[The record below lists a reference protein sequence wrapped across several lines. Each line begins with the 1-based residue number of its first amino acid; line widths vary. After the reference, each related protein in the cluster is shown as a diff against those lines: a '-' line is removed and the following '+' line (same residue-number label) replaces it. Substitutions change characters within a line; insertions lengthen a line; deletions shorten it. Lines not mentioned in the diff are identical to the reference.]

1 MIVSASPDR
10 YNPDPDQDLGNKLQS
25 LPPQFQKLLLSA
37 AISSLPL
44 LSGCA
49 LLPEDNST
57 AASAEIIA
65 VETETVISEA
75 VIPSE
80 ASLELASEAA
90 ISKESIIEEI
100 TEESAEVIVEEVA
113 EPVEIDLWQRIRDG
127 YKLTPETLPETV
139 IKQRNWYLRNPSYLK
154 TVFNRARPYIYYVTD
169 QLDKAGLPLEL
180 ALLPIVESTY
190 DPLAY
195 SHSHA
200 VGLWQF
206 IPSTGKA
213 LGLRRDRWYDGRRDV
228 IYSTQAAI
236 TYLEQLNRRFDN
248 DWLLALAAYNSGQG
262 SVSKSIRRNRKL
274 GKGTDFWSISLPR
287 ETRNYVPQ
295 LLALATLVR
304 DPQQFD
310 LELPAMPNQPFFE
323 VVEIESQID
332 LNQVVKV
339 TGVEVDDF
347 TRLNPAYRRAIT
359 PPQGKHNL
367 LLPVGTA
374 EPLREM
380 LANTDPKTWVPHT
393 EYQVVNGD
401 TLSHIAV
408 RFDIP
413 TSWLRSRNNLSSDRL
428 QIGQILLIP
437 HSRENIDYLATS
449 RNSTRQPVYHSVRQG
464 DSLWTIARKYNTS
477 IKRLREV
484 NKLSSN
490 TLRIGD
496 RLVVGSQLEKAA
508 AKNLRKLSYRVRR
521 GDSLSL
527 IASRFDVAIRDITRW
542 NKINRNDLLQPG
554 QRLTL
559 FIDGL
564 KI

>member
-1 MIVSASPDR
+1 
-10 YNPDPDQDLGNKLQS
+10 LQPAPS
-25 LPPQFQKLLLSA
+25 HLQVLLLST
-37 AISSLPL
+37 AICTVPL

-49 LLPEDNST
+49 LLPENSVRATIEETSVEHIPENT
-57 AASAEIIA
+57 AINA
-65 VETETVISEA
+65 TETLIAEVYSEQSVIVSDQIKPAEKP
-75 VIPSE
+75 IP
-80 ASLELASEAA
+80 LV
-90 ISKESIIEEI
+90 IEEI
-100 TEESAEVIVEEVA
+100 A
-113 EPVEIDLWQRIRDG
+113 EPEPMDLWQRIREG
-127 YKLTPETLPETV
+127 YNLTPESMPASVT
-139 IKQRNWYLRNPSYLK
+139 KQRDWYLRNPSYLK
-154 TVFNRARPYIYYVTD
+154 TVFSRAQPYIYYVTD
-169 QLDKAGLPLEL
+169 ELDKAGLPLEL

-206 IPSTGKA
+206 IPSTGKS

-236 TYLEQLNRRFDN
+236 TYLKKLNKRFDN

-262 SVSKSIRRNRKL
+262 FVSKSIRRNRKL

-295 LLALATLVR
+295 LLALATLIR
-304 DPQQFD
+304 DPEKYD
-310 LELPAMPNQPFFE
+310 LRLPAMPNEPFFE

-332 LNQVVKV
+332 LNNVVKV
-339 TGVEVDDF
+339 TGIEVGTF

-367 LLPVGTA
+367 LLPVGSA
-374 EPLREM
+374 QPLRDM
-380 LANTDPKTWVPHT
+380 LATTDPKTWVPHT
-393 EYQVVNGD
+393 EYAVANGD
-401 TLSHIAV
+401 TLSHIAA

-413 TSWLRSRNNLSSDRL
+413 TSWLRSRNNLRNDRL
-428 QIGQILLIP
+428 QIGQVLLIP
-437 HSRENIDYLATS
+437 HSRDNIDYLS
-449 RNSTRQPVYHSVRQG
+449 NSLNSSKQPVYHSVRQG
-464 DSLWTIARKYNTS
+464 DSLWTIAKKYDTS
-477 IKRLREV
+477 ISRLRKI

-496 RLVVGSQLEKAA
+496 RLIVGSRMEKSAT
-508 AKNLRKLSYRVRR
+508 KNLRKLSYRVRR

-527 IASRFDVAIRDITRW
+527 IASKFDIAIRDITRW
-542 NKINRNDLLQPG
+542 NKISRNDLLQPG

-564 KI
+564 RN

>member
-1 MIVSASPDR
+1 MI
-10 YNPDPDQDLGNKLQS
+10 
-25 LPPQFQKLLLSA
+25 LLSTA
-37 AISSLPL
+37 FSTVL

-49 LLPEDNST
+49 LLSENT
-57 AASAEIIA
+57 ATAIPISAEKA
-65 VETETVISEA
+65 SESAFKTDSVGSATETELV
-75 VIPSE
+75 
-80 ASLELASEAA
+80 ASE
-90 ISKESIIEEI
+90 EIEATKTVLEPI
-100 TEESAEVIVEEVA
+100 YVVVEETP
-113 EPVEIDLWQRIRDG
+113 EPLEIDLWQRIRDG
-127 YKLTPETLPETV
+127 YNLTPESMPASV
-139 IKQRNWYLRNPSYLK
+139 SKQRDWYLRNPSYLK
-154 TVFNRARPYIYYVTD
+154 TVFSRARPYIYYVTD
-169 QLDKAGLPLEL
+169 ELDKAGLPLEL

-206 IPSTGKA
+206 IPSTGES

-236 TYLEQLNRRFDN
+236 TYLKKLNKRFDN

-295 LLALATLVR
+295 LLALATLIR
-304 DPQQFD
+304 DP
-310 LELPAMPNQPFFE
+310 EKYGISLPDMPNEPFFE

-332 LNQVVKV
+332 LNNVVKV
-339 TGVEVDDF
+339 TGIEVEDF

-374 EPLREM
+374 EPLRHM
-380 LANTDPKTWVPHT
+380 LATTDPKTWVPHT
-393 EYQVVNGD
+393 EYAVTNGD
-401 TLSHIAV
+401 TLSHIAA

-413 TSWLRSRNNLSSDRL
+413 TSWLKSRNNLRTDRL

-437 HSRENIDYLATS
+437 HSRDNIDYLS
-449 RNSTRQPVYHSVRQG
+449 NSLSSSKQPVYHSVRRG
-464 DSLWTIARKYNTS
+464 DSLWTIARKYDTS
-477 IKRLREV
+477 ISRLRKI

-490 TLRIGD
+490 TLRVGD
-496 RLVVGSQLEKAA
+496 RLVVDSRLEGTS
-508 AKNLRKLSYRVRR
+508 AKNLRRLSYRVRR

-527 IASRFDVAIRDITRW
+527 IASKFDIAIRDITRW
-542 NKINRNDLLQPG
+542 NKISRNDLLQPG

-564 KI
+564 RI

>member
-1 MIVSASPDR
+1 
-10 YNPDPDQDLGNKLQS
+10 LQPAPS
-25 LPPQFQKLLLSA
+25 HLQVLLLST
-37 AISSLPL
+37 AICTVPL

-49 LLPEDNST
+49 LLPENSVRATIEETSVEHIPENT
-57 AASAEIIA
+57 AINA
-65 VETETVISEA
+65 TETLIAEVYSEQSVIVSDQIKPAEKP
-75 VIPSE
+75 IP
-80 ASLELASEAA
+80 LV
-90 ISKESIIEEI
+90 IEEI
-100 TEESAEVIVEEVA
+100 A
-113 EPVEIDLWQRIRDG
+113 EPEPMDLWQRIREG
-127 YKLTPETLPETV
+127 YNLTPESMPASVT
-139 IKQRNWYLRNPSYLK
+139 KQRDWYLRNPSYLK
-154 TVFNRARPYIYYVTD
+154 TVFSRAQPYIYYVTD
-169 QLDKAGLPLEL
+169 ELDKAGLPLEL

-206 IPSTGKA
+206 IPSTGKS

-236 TYLEQLNRRFDN
+236 TYLKKLNKRFDN

-262 SVSKSIRRNRKL
+262 FVSKSIRRNRKL

-295 LLALATLVR
+295 LLALATLIR
-304 DPQQFD
+304 DPEKYD
-310 LELPAMPNQPFFE
+310 LRLPAMPNEPFFE

-332 LNQVVKV
+332 LNNVVKV
-339 TGVEVDDF
+339 TGIEVGTF

-367 LLPVGTA
+367 LLPVGSA
-374 EPLREM
+374 QPLRDM
-380 LANTDPKTWVPHT
+380 LATTDPKTWVPHT
-393 EYQVVNGD
+393 EYAVANGD
-401 TLSHIAV
+401 TLSHIAA

-413 TSWLRSRNNLSSDRL
+413 TSWLRSRNNLRNDRL
-428 QIGQILLIP
+428 QIGQVLLIP
-437 HSRENIDYLATS
+437 HSRDNIDYLS
-449 RNSTRQPVYHSVRQG
+449 NSLNSSKQPVYHSVRQG
-464 DSLWTIARKYNTS
+464 DSLWTIAKKYDTS
-477 IKRLREV
+477 ISRLRKI

-496 RLVVGSQLEKAA
+496 RLIVGSRMEESAT
-508 AKNLRKLSYRVRR
+508 KNLRKLSYRVRR

-527 IASRFDVAIRDITRW
+527 IASKFDIAIRDITRW
-542 NKINRNDLLQPG
+542 NKISRNDLLQPG

-564 KI
+564 RN

>member
-1 MIVSASPDR
+1 
-10 YNPDPDQDLGNKLQS
+10 LQPAPS
-25 LPPQFQKLLLSA
+25 HLQVLLLST
-37 AISSLPL
+37 AICTVPL

-49 LLPEDNST
+49 LLPENSVRATIEETSVEHIPENT
-57 AASAEIIA
+57 AIKA
-65 VETETVISEA
+65 TETLIAEVYSEQSVIVSDQIKPAEKP
-75 VIPSE
+75 IP
-80 ASLELASEAA
+80 LV
-90 ISKESIIEEI
+90 IEEI
-100 TEESAEVIVEEVA
+100 A
-113 EPVEIDLWQRIRDG
+113 EPEPMDLWQRIREG
-127 YKLTPETLPETV
+127 YNLTPESMPASVT
-139 IKQRNWYLRNPSYLK
+139 KQRDWYLRNPSYLK
-154 TVFNRARPYIYYVTD
+154 TVFSRAQPYIYYVTD
-169 QLDKAGLPLEL
+169 ELDKAGLPLEL

-206 IPSTGKA
+206 IPSTGKS

-236 TYLEQLNRRFDN
+236 TYLKKLNKRFDN

-262 SVSKSIRRNRKL
+262 FVSKSIRRNRKL

-295 LLALATLVR
+295 LLALATLIR
-304 DPQQFD
+304 DPEKYD
-310 LELPAMPNQPFFE
+310 LRLPAMPNEPFFE

-332 LNQVVKV
+332 LNNVVKV
-339 TGVEVDDF
+339 TGIEVGTF

-367 LLPVGTA
+367 LLPVGSA
-374 EPLREM
+374 QPLRDM
-380 LANTDPKTWVPHT
+380 LATTDPKTWVPHT
-393 EYQVVNGD
+393 EYAVANGD
-401 TLSHIAV
+401 TLSHIAA

-413 TSWLRSRNNLSSDRL
+413 TSWLRSRNNLRNDRL
-428 QIGQILLIP
+428 QIGQVLLIP
-437 HSRENIDYLATS
+437 HSRDNIDYLS
-449 RNSTRQPVYHSVRQG
+449 NSLNSSKQPVYHSVREG
-464 DSLWTIARKYNTS
+464 DSLWTIAKKYDTS
-477 IKRLREV
+477 ISRLRKI

-496 RLVVGSQLEKAA
+496 RLIVGSRMEKSAT
-508 AKNLRKLSYRVRR
+508 KNLRKLSYRVRR

-527 IASRFDVAIRDITRW
+527 IASKFDIAIRDITRW
-542 NKINRNDLLQPG
+542 NKISRNDLLQPG

-564 KI
+564 RN

>member
-1 MIVSASPDR
+1 LQPVS
-10 YNPDPDQDLGNKLQS
+10 
-25 LPPQFQKLLLSA
+25 PPFRALFLSTA
-37 AISSLPL
+37 LCILPL
-44 LSGCA
+44 WSGCA
-49 LLPEDNST
+49 LLTGNSAESASADQPPPT
-57 AASAEIIA
+57 AAGAAENRSINA
-65 VETETVISEA
+65 PESLTTNTEGLFS
-75 VIPSE
+75 
-80 ASLELASEAA
+80 
-90 ISKESIIEEI
+90 EEI
-100 TEESAEVIVEEVA
+100 QAGVSPLLLSIQEIP
-113 EPVEIDLWQRIRDG
+113 EPEAIDLWQRIRDG
-127 YKLTPETLPETV
+127 FNMTPESMPPSV
-139 IKQRNWYLRNPSYLK
+139 AKQRDWYLRNPSYLK
-154 TVFNRARPYIYYVTD
+154 TVFTRAKPYIYYVTD
-169 QLDKAGLPLEL
+169 QLDKSGLPLEL

-206 IPSTGKA
+206 IPSTAKS

-236 TYLEQLNRRFDN
+236 TYLKKLNKRFDN

-262 SVSKSIRRNRKL
+262 NVSKSIRRNRKA

-295 LLALATLVR
+295 LLALATLIR
-304 DPQQFD
+304 NPEQYD
-310 LELPAMPNQPFFE
+310 LQLPAMPNEPFFE

-332 LNQVVKV
+332 LNHVIKV
-339 TGVEVDDF
+339 TGIEVNNF
-347 TRLNPAYRRAIT
+347 TRLNPAYRRSIT

-374 EPLREM
+374 QPLRNL
-380 LANTDPKTWVPHT
+380 LATTDPKNWVPHT
-393 EYQVVNGD
+393 EYAVTNGD
-401 TLSHIAV
+401 TLSQIAA

-413 TSWLRSRNNLSSDRL
+413 TSWLRSRNNLRNDHL
-428 QIGQILLIP
+428 KIGQVLLIP
-437 HSRENIDYLATS
+437 HSRDNIDYLSNTL
-449 RNSTRQPVYHSVRQG
+449 NSAEQPNYHSVRQG
-464 DSLWTIARKYNTS
+464 DSLWTIARKYDTS
-477 IKRLREV
+477 IKRLRET

-490 TLRIGD
+490 TLRVGD
-496 RLVVGSQLEKAA
+496 RLIVGSKVAEIDQ
-508 AKNLRKLSYRVRR
+508 KNVRKLSYRIRR

-527 IASRFDVAIRDITRW
+527 IASRFDIAIRDITRW
-542 NKINRNDLLQPG
+542 NKISRNELLQPG

>member
-1 MIVSASPDR
+1 MQPVRP
-10 YNPDPDQDLGNKLQS
+10 QLQVII
-25 LPPQFQKLLLSA
+25 LSTA
-37 AISSLPL
+37 LFTVPL

-49 LLPEDNST
+49 LL
-57 AASAEIIA
+57 
-65 VETETVISEA
+65 SEKGDS
-75 VIPSE
+75 PSV
-80 ASLELASEAA
+80 
-90 ISKESIIEEI
+90 
-100 TEESAEVIVEEVA
+100 TGESAERRIERRIESTIDSTATQVVSQEIETSAAIVDALSSEPLSIEPSSLDAMTIVAEEVP
-113 EPVEIDLWQRIRDG
+113 EPEVIDLWQRIRQG
-127 YKLTPETLPETV
+127 YNLTPESMPDSVT
-139 IKQRNWYLRNPSYLK
+139 KQRDWYLRNPSYLK
-154 TVFNRARPYIYYVTD
+154 TVFSRARPYIYYVTD
-169 QLDKAGLPLEL
+169 ELDKAGLPLEL

-206 IPSTGKA
+206 IPSTGES

-236 TYLEQLNRRFDN
+236 TYLKQLNKRFDN

-262 SVSKSIRRNRKL
+262 FVSKSIRRNRKL

-295 LLALATLVR
+295 LLALATLIR
-304 DPQQFD
+304 DP
-310 LELPAMPNQPFFE
+310 EKYAVKLPAMPNEPFFE

-332 LNQVVKV
+332 LNNVVKV
-339 TGVEVDDF
+339 TGIEVSDF

-374 EPLREM
+374 EPLKHM
-380 LANTDPKTWVPHT
+380 LATTDPKTWVPHT
-393 EYQVVNGD
+393 EYAVANGD
-401 TLSHIAV
+401 TLSHIAA

-413 TSWLRSRNNLSSDRL
+413 TSWLRSRNNLRDDHL
-428 QIGQILLIP
+428 KIGQVLLIP
-437 HSRENIDYLATS
+437 HSRDNIDYLSNTLS
-449 RNSTRQPVYHSVRQG
+449 QSSTKQPIYHSIRQG
-464 DSLWTIARKYNTS
+464 DSLWTIAKQYDTS
-477 IKRLREV
+477 INRLRKI

-490 TLRIGD
+490 TLRLGE
-496 RLVVGSQLEKAA
+496 RLVVGSHLEEVA
-508 AKNLRKLSYRVRR
+508 AKNRRKLSYRVRR

-527 IASRFDVAIRDITRW
+527 IASKFDLAIRDITRW
-542 NKINRNDLLQPG
+542 NKIGRNDLLQPG

>member
-1 MIVSASPDR
+1 M
-10 YNPDPDQDLGNKLQS
+10 QS
-25 LPPQFQKLLLSA
+25 VPQHFQALLLSTA
-37 AISSLPL
+37 LCTVPL

-49 LLPEDNST
+49 LLPEIKNT
-57 AASAEIIA
+57 AAKSNPETAEKL
-65 VETETVISEA
+65 TES
-75 VIPSE
+75 PSE
-80 ASLELASEAA
+80 NTSKSPETTQGGFTSVQIEPSENP
-90 ISKESIIEEI
+90 IPIVFEEI
-100 TEESAEVIVEEVA
+100 P
-113 EPVEIDLWQRIRDG
+113 EPKAIDLWQRIREG
-127 YKLTPETLPETV
+127 FKLTPESMPASVT
-139 IKQRNWYLRNPSYLK
+139 KQRDWYLRNPSYLK
-154 TVFNRARPYIYYVTD
+154 TVFNRAQPYIYYVTD
-169 QLDKAGLPLEL
+169 ELDKAGLPLEL

-206 IPSTGKA
+206 IPSTAKS
-213 LGLRRDRWYDGRRDV
+213 LGLRRDRWFDGRRDV

-236 TYLEQLNRRFDN
+236 TYLEKLNKRFDN

-262 SVSKSIRRNRKL
+262 NVGKSIRRNRKL

-295 LLALATLVR
+295 LLALATLIR
-304 DPQQFD
+304 DPEQYD
-310 LELPAMPNQPFFE
+310 LKLPAMPNQPFFE

-332 LNQVVKV
+332 LNHVVKV
-339 TGVEVDDF
+339 TGVDVADF

-359 PPQGKHNL
+359 PPEGKHNL
-367 LLPVGTA
+367 LLPLGTA
-374 EPLREM
+374 QPLREM
-380 LANTDPKTWVPHT
+380 LATTDPKTWVPHT
-393 EYQVVNGD
+393 EYAVTNGD
-401 TLSHIAV
+401 TLSQIAA

-413 TSWLRSRNNLSSDRL
+413 TSWLRSRNNLRDDRL
-428 QIGQILLIP
+428 QIGQVLLIP
-437 HSRENIDYLATS
+437 HSRDNIDYLSNTL
-449 RNSTRQPVYHSVRQG
+449 NTEVQPDYHLVRQG
-464 DSLWTIARKYNTS
+464 DSLWTIARKYDTS
-477 IKRLREV
+477 IKRLRER

-496 RLVVGSQLEKAA
+496 RLVVGSRAKEVT

-527 IASRFDVAIRDITRW
+527 IASKFDIAIRDITRW
-542 NKINRNDLLQPG
+542 NKIRRSDLLQPG

>member
-1 MIVSASPDR
+1 
-10 YNPDPDQDLGNKLQS
+10 LQ
-25 LPPQFQKLLLSA
+25 PVRPQLQVIILSTA
-37 AISSLPL
+37 LFTVPL

-49 LLPEDNST
+49 LL
-57 AASAEIIA
+57 
-65 VETETVISEA
+65 SEKGDS
-75 VIPSE
+75 PSV
-80 ASLELASEAA
+80 
-90 ISKESIIEEI
+90 
-100 TEESAEVIVEEVA
+100 TGESAERRIERRIESTIDSTATQVVSQEIETSAAIVDALSSEPLSIEPSSLDAMTIVA
-113 EPVEIDLWQRIRDG
+113 EETPEPEVIDLWQRIRQG
-127 YKLTPETLPETV
+127 YNLTPESMPDSVT
-139 IKQRNWYLRNPSYLK
+139 KQRDWYLRNPSYLK
-154 TVFNRARPYIYYVTD
+154 TVFSRARPYIYYVTD
-169 QLDKAGLPLEL
+169 ELDKAGLPLEL

-206 IPSTGKA
+206 IPSTGES

-236 TYLEQLNRRFDN
+236 TYLKQLNKRFDN

-262 SVSKSIRRNRKL
+262 FVSKSIRRNRKL

-295 LLALATLVR
+295 LLALATLIR
-304 DPQQFD
+304 DP
-310 LELPAMPNQPFFE
+310 EKYAVKLPAMPNEPFFE

-332 LNQVVKV
+332 LNNVVKV
-339 TGVEVDDF
+339 TGIEVSDF

-374 EPLREM
+374 EPLKHM
-380 LANTDPKTWVPHT
+380 LATTDPKTWVPHT
-393 EYQVVNGD
+393 EYAVANGD
-401 TLSHIAV
+401 TLSHIAA

-413 TSWLRSRNNLSSDRL
+413 TSWLRSRNNLRDDHL
-428 QIGQILLIP
+428 KIGQVLLIP
-437 HSRENIDYLATS
+437 HSRDNIDYLSNTLS
-449 RNSTRQPVYHSVRQG
+449 QSSTKQPIYHSIRQG
-464 DSLWTIARKYNTS
+464 DSLWTIAKQYDTS
-477 IKRLREV
+477 INRLRKI

-490 TLRIGD
+490 TLRLGE
-496 RLVVGSQLEKAA
+496 RLVVGSHLEEVA
-508 AKNLRKLSYRVRR
+508 AKNRRKLSYRVRR

-527 IASRFDVAIRDITRW
+527 IASKFDLAIRDITRW
-542 NKINRNDLLQPG
+542 NKIGRNDLLQPG

>member
-1 MIVSASPDR
+1 MQPAPSH
-10 YNPDPDQDLGNKLQS
+10 LQV
-25 LPPQFQKLLLSA
+25 LLLST
-37 AISSLPL
+37 AICTVPL

-49 LLPEDNST
+49 LLPENSVRATIEETSVEHIPENT
-57 AASAEIIA
+57 AINA
-65 VETETVISEA
+65 TETLIAEVYSEQSVIVSDQIKPAEKP
-75 VIPSE
+75 IP
-80 ASLELASEAA
+80 LV
-90 ISKESIIEEI
+90 IEEI
-100 TEESAEVIVEEVA
+100 A
-113 EPVEIDLWQRIRDG
+113 EPEPMDLWQRIREG
-127 YKLTPETLPETV
+127 YNLTPESMPASVT
-139 IKQRNWYLRNPSYLK
+139 KQRDWYLRNPSYLK
-154 TVFNRARPYIYYVTD
+154 TVFSRAQPYIYYVTD
-169 QLDKAGLPLEL
+169 ELDKAGLPLEL

-206 IPSTGKA
+206 IPSTGKS

-236 TYLEQLNRRFDN
+236 TYLKKLNKRFDN

-262 SVSKSIRRNRKL
+262 FVSKSIRRNRKL

-295 LLALATLVR
+295 LLALATLIR
-304 DPQQFD
+304 DPEKYD
-310 LELPAMPNQPFFE
+310 LRLPAMPNEPFFE

-332 LNQVVKV
+332 LNNVVKV
-339 TGVEVDDF
+339 TGIEVGTF

-367 LLPVGTA
+367 LLPVGSA
-374 EPLREM
+374 QPLRDM
-380 LANTDPKTWVPHT
+380 LATTDPKTWVPHT
-393 EYQVVNGD
+393 EYAVANGD
-401 TLSHIAV
+401 TLSHIAA

-413 TSWLRSRNNLSSDRL
+413 TSWLRSRNNLRNDRL
-428 QIGQILLIP
+428 QIGQVLLIP
-437 HSRENIDYLATS
+437 HSRDNIDYLS
-449 RNSTRQPVYHSVRQG
+449 NSLNSSKQPVYHSVRQG
-464 DSLWTIARKYNTS
+464 DSLWTIAKKYDTS
-477 IKRLREV
+477 ISRLRKI

-496 RLVVGSQLEKAA
+496 RLIVGSRMEKSAT
-508 AKNLRKLSYRVRR
+508 KNLRKLSYRVRR

-527 IASRFDVAIRDITRW
+527 IASKFDIAIRDITRW
-542 NKINRNDLLQPG
+542 NKISRNDLLQPG

-564 KI
+564 RN

>member
-1 MIVSASPDR
+1 MQPVRP
-10 YNPDPDQDLGNKLQS
+10 QLQVII
-25 LPPQFQKLLLSA
+25 LSTA
-37 AISSLPL
+37 LFTVPL

-49 LLPEDNST
+49 LL
-57 AASAEIIA
+57 
-65 VETETVISEA
+65 SEKGDS
-75 VIPSE
+75 PSV
-80 ASLELASEAA
+80 
-90 ISKESIIEEI
+90 
-100 TEESAEVIVEEVA
+100 TGESAERRIERRIESTIDSTATQVVSQEIETSAAIVDALSSEPLSIEPSSLDAMTIVA
-113 EPVEIDLWQRIRDG
+113 EETPEPEVIDLWQRIRQG
-127 YKLTPETLPETV
+127 YNLTPESMPDSVT
-139 IKQRNWYLRNPSYLK
+139 KQRDWYLRNPSYLK
-154 TVFNRARPYIYYVTD
+154 TVFSRARPYIYYVTD
-169 QLDKAGLPLEL
+169 ELDKAGLPLEL

-206 IPSTGKA
+206 IPSTGES

-236 TYLEQLNRRFDN
+236 TYLKQLNKRFDN

-262 SVSKSIRRNRKL
+262 FVSKSIRRNRKL

-295 LLALATLVR
+295 LLALATLIR
-304 DPQQFD
+304 DP
-310 LELPAMPNQPFFE
+310 EKYAVKLPAMPNEPFFE

-332 LNQVVKV
+332 LNNVVKV
-339 TGVEVDDF
+339 TGIEVSDF

-374 EPLREM
+374 EPLKHM
-380 LANTDPKTWVPHT
+380 LATTDPKTWVPHT
-393 EYQVVNGD
+393 EYAVANGD
-401 TLSHIAV
+401 TLSHIAA

-413 TSWLRSRNNLSSDRL
+413 TSWLRSRNNLRDDHL
-428 QIGQILLIP
+428 KIGQVLLIP
-437 HSRENIDYLATS
+437 HSRDNIDYLSNTLS
-449 RNSTRQPVYHSVRQG
+449 QSSTKQPIYHSIRQG
-464 DSLWTIARKYNTS
+464 DSLWTIAKQYDTS
-477 IKRLREV
+477 INRLRKI

-490 TLRIGD
+490 TLRLGE
-496 RLVVGSQLEKAA
+496 RLVVGSHLEEVA
-508 AKNLRKLSYRVRR
+508 AKNRRKLSYRVRR

-527 IASRFDVAIRDITRW
+527 IASKFDLAIRDITRW
-542 NKINRNDLLQPG
+542 NKIGRNDLLQPG

>member
-1 MIVSASPDR
+1 MSPPFR
-10 YNPDPDQDLGNKLQS
+10 AL
-25 LPPQFQKLLLSA
+25 FLSTA
-37 AISSLPL
+37 LCILPL
-44 LSGCA
+44 WSGCA
-49 LLPEDNST
+49 LLTGNSAESASADQPPPT
-57 AASAEIIA
+57 AAGAAENRSINA
-65 VETETVISEA
+65 PESLTTNTEGLISEEIQA
-75 VIPSE
+75 GVSPLLLSIQEIPEPE
-80 ASLELASEAA
+80 A
-90 ISKESIIEEI
+90 
-100 TEESAEVIVEEVA
+100 
-113 EPVEIDLWQRIRDG
+113 IDLWQRIRDG
-127 YKLTPETLPETV
+127 FNMTPESMPPSV
-139 IKQRNWYLRNPSYLK
+139 AKQRDWYLRNPSYLK
-154 TVFNRARPYIYYVTD
+154 TVFTRAKPYIYYVTD
-169 QLDKAGLPLEL
+169 QLDKSGLPLEL

-206 IPSTGKA
+206 IPSTAKS

-236 TYLEQLNRRFDN
+236 TYLKKLNKRFDN

-262 SVSKSIRRNRKL
+262 NVSKSIRRNRKA

-295 LLALATLVR
+295 LLALATLIR
-304 DPQQFD
+304 NPEQYD
-310 LELPAMPNQPFFE
+310 LQLPAMPNEPFFE

-332 LNQVVKV
+332 LNHVIKV
-339 TGVEVDDF
+339 TGIEVNNF
-347 TRLNPAYRRAIT
+347 TRLNPAYRRSIT

-374 EPLREM
+374 QPLRNL
-380 LANTDPKTWVPHT
+380 LATTDPKTWVPHT
-393 EYQVVNGD
+393 EYAVTNGD
-401 TLSHIAV
+401 TLSQIAA

-413 TSWLRSRNNLSSDRL
+413 TSWLRSRNNLRNDHL
-428 QIGQILLIP
+428 KIGQVLLIP
-437 HSRENIDYLATS
+437 HSRDNIDYLSNTL
-449 RNSTRQPVYHSVRQG
+449 NSAEQPNYHSVRQG
-464 DSLWTIARKYNTS
+464 DSLWTIARKYDTS
-477 IKRLREV
+477 IKRLRET

-490 TLRIGD
+490 TLRVGD
-496 RLVVGSQLEKAA
+496 RLIVGSKVAEIDQ
-508 AKNLRKLSYRVRR
+508 KNVRKLSYRIRR

-527 IASRFDVAIRDITRW
+527 IASRFDIAIRDITRW
-542 NKINRNDLLQPG
+542 NKISRNELLQPG

>member
-1 MIVSASPDR
+1 MQPVS
-10 YNPDPDQDLGNKLQS
+10 
-25 LPPQFQKLLLSA
+25 PPFRALFLSTA
-37 AISSLPL
+37 LCILPL
-44 LSGCA
+44 WSGCA
-49 LLPEDNST
+49 LLTGNSAESASADQPPPT
-57 AASAEIIA
+57 AAGAAENRSINA
-65 VETETVISEA
+65 PESLTTNTEGLISEEIQA
-75 VIPSE
+75 GVSPLLLSIQEIPEPE
-80 ASLELASEAA
+80 A
-90 ISKESIIEEI
+90 
-100 TEESAEVIVEEVA
+100 
-113 EPVEIDLWQRIRDG
+113 IDLWQRIRDG
-127 YKLTPETLPETV
+127 FNMTPESMPPSV
-139 IKQRNWYLRNPSYLK
+139 AKQRDWYLRNPSYLK
-154 TVFNRARPYIYYVTD
+154 TVFTRAKPYIYYVTD
-169 QLDKAGLPLEL
+169 QLDKSGLPLEL

-206 IPSTGKA
+206 IPSTAKS

-236 TYLEQLNRRFDN
+236 TYLKKLNKRFDN

-262 SVSKSIRRNRKL
+262 NVSKSIRRNRKA

-295 LLALATLVR
+295 LLALATLIR
-304 DPQQFD
+304 NPEQYD
-310 LELPAMPNQPFFE
+310 LQLPAMPNEPFFE

-332 LNQVVKV
+332 LNHVIKV
-339 TGVEVDDF
+339 TGIEVNNF
-347 TRLNPAYRRAIT
+347 TRLNPAYRRSIT

-374 EPLREM
+374 QPLRNL
-380 LANTDPKTWVPHT
+380 LATTDPKTWVPHT
-393 EYQVVNGD
+393 EYAVTNGD
-401 TLSHIAV
+401 TLSQIAA

-413 TSWLRSRNNLSSDRL
+413 TSWLRSRNNLRNDHL
-428 QIGQILLIP
+428 KIGQVLLIP
-437 HSRENIDYLATS
+437 HSRDNIDYLSNTL
-449 RNSTRQPVYHSVRQG
+449 NSAEQPNYHSVRQG
-464 DSLWTIARKYNTS
+464 DSLWTIARKYDTS
-477 IKRLREV
+477 IKRLRET

-490 TLRIGD
+490 TLRVGD
-496 RLVVGSQLEKAA
+496 RLIVGSKVAEIDQ
-508 AKNLRKLSYRVRR
+508 KNVRKLSYRIRR

-527 IASRFDVAIRDITRW
+527 IASRFDIAIRDITRW
-542 NKINRNDLLQPG
+542 NKISRNELLQPG

>member
-1 MIVSASPDR
+1 MQPVHP
-10 YNPDPDQDLGNKLQS
+10 QLQVII
-25 LPPQFQKLLLSA
+25 LSTA
-37 AISSLPL
+37 LFSMPL

-49 LLPEDNST
+49 ILPESISS
-57 AASAEIIA
+57 ASADFITEPA
-65 VETETVISEA
+65 ENGLENEAENRLKSATKSPSKPLESETGLIVS
-75 VIPSE
+75 
-80 ASLELASEAA
+80 
-90 ISKESIIEEI
+90 EEI
-100 TEESAEVIVEEVA
+100 QTSLDTITLVA
-113 EPVEIDLWQRIRDG
+113 EEIPEPEEIDLWQRIRQG
-127 YKLTPETLPETV
+127 YNLTPESMPASVT
-139 IKQRNWYLRNPSYLK
+139 KQRDWYLRNPSYLK
-154 TVFNRARPYIYYVTD
+154 TVFSRARPYIYYVTD
-169 QLDKAGLPLEL
+169 ELDKAGLPLEL

-206 IPSTGKA
+206 IPSTGKS

-236 TYLEQLNRRFDN
+236 TYLKQLNKRFDN

-262 SVSKSIRRNRKL
+262 SVSKSITRNRKL

-295 LLALATLVR
+295 LLALATLIREPEKYAVK
-304 DPQQFD
+304 
-310 LELPAMPNQPFFE
+310 LPAMPNEPFFE

-332 LNQVVKV
+332 LNNVVKV
-339 TGVEVDDF
+339 TGIEVSDF

-374 EPLREM
+374 QPLKHM
-380 LANTDPKTWVPHT
+380 LATTDPKSWVPHT
-393 EYQVVNGD
+393 EYAVTNGD
-401 TLSHIAV
+401 TLSHIAA

-413 TSWLRSRNNLSSDRL
+413 TSWLRSRNNLRNDRL
-428 QIGQILLIP
+428 QIGQVLLIP
-437 HSRENIDYLATS
+437 HSRDNIDYLSNTLNL
-449 RNSTRQPVYHSVRQG
+449 NSAKQPTYHSVRQG
-464 DSLWTIARKYNTS
+464 DSLWTIARKYDTS
-477 IKRLREV
+477 ISRLRKI

-490 TLRIGD
+490 TLRVGD
-496 RLVVGSQLEKAA
+496 RLVVGSHLEDVAK
-508 AKNLRKLSYRVRR
+508 KNLRKLSYRVRR

-527 IASRFDVAIRDITRW
+527 IANKFDLAIRDITRW
-542 NKINRNDLLQPG
+542 NKIGRNDLLQPG

>member
-1 MIVSASPDR
+1 MQPVS
-10 YNPDPDQDLGNKLQS
+10 
-25 LPPQFQKLLLSA
+25 PPFRALFLSTA
-37 AISSLPL
+37 LCILPL
-44 LSGCA
+44 WSGCA
-49 LLPEDNST
+49 LLTGNSAESASADQPPPT
-57 AASAEIIA
+57 AAGAAENRSINA
-65 VETETVISEA
+65 PESLTTNTEGLFS
-75 VIPSE
+75 
-80 ASLELASEAA
+80 
-90 ISKESIIEEI
+90 EEI
-100 TEESAEVIVEEVA
+100 QAGVSPLLLSIQEIP
-113 EPVEIDLWQRIRDG
+113 EPEAIDLWQRIRDG
-127 YKLTPETLPETV
+127 FNMTPESMPPSV
-139 IKQRNWYLRNPSYLK
+139 AKQRDWYLRNPSYLK
-154 TVFNRARPYIYYVTD
+154 TVFTRAKPYIYYVTD
-169 QLDKAGLPLEL
+169 QLDKSGLPLEL

-206 IPSTGKA
+206 IPSTAKS

-236 TYLEQLNRRFDN
+236 TYLKKLNKRFDN

-262 SVSKSIRRNRKL
+262 NVSKSIRRNRKA

-295 LLALATLVR
+295 LLALATLIR
-304 DPQQFD
+304 NPEQYD
-310 LELPAMPNQPFFE
+310 LQLPAMPNEPFFE

-332 LNQVVKV
+332 LNHVIKV
-339 TGVEVDDF
+339 TGIEVNNF
-347 TRLNPAYRRAIT
+347 TRLNPAYRRSIT

-374 EPLREM
+374 QPLRNL
-380 LANTDPKTWVPHT
+380 LATTDPKTWVPHT
-393 EYQVVNGD
+393 EYAVTNGD
-401 TLSHIAV
+401 TLSQIAA

-413 TSWLRSRNNLSSDRL
+413 TSWLRSRNNLRNDHL
-428 QIGQILLIP
+428 KIGQVLLIP
-437 HSRENIDYLATS
+437 HSRDNIDYLSNTL
-449 RNSTRQPVYHSVRQG
+449 NSAEQPNYHSVRQG
-464 DSLWTIARKYNTS
+464 DSLWTIARKYDTS
-477 IKRLREV
+477 IKRLRET

-490 TLRIGD
+490 TLRVGD
-496 RLVVGSQLEKAA
+496 RLIVGSKVAEIDQ
-508 AKNLRKLSYRVRR
+508 KNVRKLSYRIRR

-527 IASRFDVAIRDITRW
+527 IASRFDIAIRDITRW
-542 NKINRNDLLQPG
+542 NKISRNELLQPG

>member
-1 MIVSASPDR
+1 VS
-10 YNPDPDQDLGNKLQS
+10 
-25 LPPQFQKLLLSA
+25 PPFRALFLSTA
-37 AISSLPL
+37 LCILPL
-44 LSGCA
+44 WSGCA
-49 LLPEDNST
+49 LLTGNSAESASADQPPPT
-57 AASAEIIA
+57 AAGAAENRSINA
-65 VETETVISEA
+65 PESLTTNTEGLISEEIQA
-75 VIPSE
+75 GVSPLLLSIQEIPEPE
-80 ASLELASEAA
+80 A
-90 ISKESIIEEI
+90 
-100 TEESAEVIVEEVA
+100 
-113 EPVEIDLWQRIRDG
+113 IDLWQRIRDG
-127 YKLTPETLPETV
+127 FNMTPESMPPSV
-139 IKQRNWYLRNPSYLK
+139 AKQRDWYLRNPSYLK
-154 TVFNRARPYIYYVTD
+154 TVFTRAKPYIYYVTD
-169 QLDKAGLPLEL
+169 QLDKSGLPLEL

-206 IPSTGKA
+206 IPSTAKS

-236 TYLEQLNRRFDN
+236 TYLKKLNKRFDN

-262 SVSKSIRRNRKL
+262 NVSKSIRRNRKA

-295 LLALATLVR
+295 LLALATLIR
-304 DPQQFD
+304 NPEQYD
-310 LELPAMPNQPFFE
+310 LQLPAMPNEPFFE

-332 LNQVVKV
+332 LNHVIKV
-339 TGVEVDDF
+339 TGIEVNNF
-347 TRLNPAYRRAIT
+347 TRLNPAYRRSIT

-374 EPLREM
+374 QPLRNL
-380 LANTDPKTWVPHT
+380 LATTDPKTWVPHT
-393 EYQVVNGD
+393 EYAVTNGD
-401 TLSHIAV
+401 TLSQIAA

-413 TSWLRSRNNLSSDRL
+413 TSWLRSRNNLRNDHL
-428 QIGQILLIP
+428 KIGQVLLIP
-437 HSRENIDYLATS
+437 HSRDNIDYLSNTL
-449 RNSTRQPVYHSVRQG
+449 NSAEQPNYHSVRQG
-464 DSLWTIARKYNTS
+464 DSLWTIARKYDTS
-477 IKRLREV
+477 IKRLRET

-490 TLRIGD
+490 TLRVGD
-496 RLVVGSQLEKAA
+496 RLIVGSKVAEIDQ
-508 AKNLRKLSYRVRR
+508 KNVRKLSYRIRR

-527 IASRFDVAIRDITRW
+527 IASRFDIAIRDITRW
-542 NKINRNDLLQPG
+542 NKISRNELLQPG

>member
-1 MIVSASPDR
+1 MQPAPS
-10 YNPDPDQDLGNKLQS
+10 YLQV
-25 LPPQFQKLLLSA
+25 LLLST
-37 AISSLPL
+37 AICTVPL

-49 LLPEDNST
+49 LLPENSVRATIEETSVEHIPENT
-57 AASAEIIA
+57 AIKA
-65 VETETVISEA
+65 TETLIAEVYSEQSVIVSDQIKPAEKP
-75 VIPSE
+75 IP
-80 ASLELASEAA
+80 LV
-90 ISKESIIEEI
+90 IEEI
-100 TEESAEVIVEEVA
+100 A
-113 EPVEIDLWQRIRDG
+113 EPEPMDLWQRIREG
-127 YKLTPETLPETV
+127 YNLTPESMPASVT
-139 IKQRNWYLRNPSYLK
+139 KQRDWYLRNPSYLK
-154 TVFNRARPYIYYVTD
+154 TVFSRAQPYIYYVTD
-169 QLDKAGLPLEL
+169 ELDKAGLPLEL

-206 IPSTGKA
+206 IPSTGKS

-236 TYLEQLNRRFDN
+236 TYLKKLNKRFDN

-262 SVSKSIRRNRKL
+262 FVSKSIRRNRKL

-295 LLALATLVR
+295 LLALATLIR
-304 DPQQFD
+304 DPEKYD
-310 LELPAMPNQPFFE
+310 LRLPAMPNEPFFE

-332 LNQVVKV
+332 LNNVVKV
-339 TGVEVDDF
+339 TGIEVGTF

-367 LLPVGTA
+367 LLPVGSA
-374 EPLREM
+374 QPLRDM
-380 LANTDPKTWVPHT
+380 LATTDPKTWVPHT
-393 EYQVVNGD
+393 EYAVANGD
-401 TLSHIAV
+401 TLSHIAA

-413 TSWLRSRNNLSSDRL
+413 TSWLRSRNNLRNDRL
-428 QIGQILLIP
+428 QIGQVLLIP
-437 HSRENIDYLATS
+437 HSRDNIDYLS
-449 RNSTRQPVYHSVRQG
+449 NSLNSSKQPVYHSVRQG
-464 DSLWTIARKYNTS
+464 DSLWTIAKKYDTS
-477 IKRLREV
+477 ISRLRKI

-496 RLVVGSQLEKAA
+496 RLIVGSRMEESAT
-508 AKNLRKLSYRVRR
+508 KNLRKLSYRVRR

-527 IASRFDVAIRDITRW
+527 IASKFDIAIRDITRW
-542 NKINRNDLLQPG
+542 NKISRNDLLQPG

-564 KI
+564 RN

>member
-1 MIVSASPDR
+1 MQPVHSPFR
-10 YNPDPDQDLGNKLQS
+10 VII
-25 LPPQFQKLLLSA
+25 LSTA
-37 AISSLPL
+37 LSTVPL

-49 LLPEDNST
+49 LVPES
-57 AASAEIIA
+57 AASG
-65 VETETVISEA
+65 A
-75 VIPSE
+75 VIAE
-80 ASLELASEAA
+80 DSLNTLVTPPETATDVAVS
-90 ISKESIIEEI
+90 
-100 TEESAEVIVEEVA
+100 EEVNPSKDILKA
-113 EPVEIDLWQRIRDG
+113 TSLALEDLFEPVEIDLWQRIRDG
-127 YKLTPETLPETV
+127 YALTPDSMPASV
-139 IKQRNWYLRNPSYLK
+139 SKQRDWYLRNPSYLK
-154 TVFNRARPYIYYVTD
+154 TVFARAQPYIYYVTD
-169 QLDKAGLPLEL
+169 ELDRAGLPLEL

-206 IPSTGKA
+206 IPSTGKS

-236 TYLEQLNRRFDN
+236 TYLKKLHKRFDN

-274 GKGTDFWSISLPR
+274 GRGTDFWSISLPR

-295 LLALATLVR
+295 LLALATLIR
-304 DPQQFD
+304 DHAQYD
-310 LELPAMPNQPFFE
+310 LQLPAMPNRPFFE

-332 LNQVVKV
+332 LNNVVKV

-367 LLPVGTA
+367 LLPLGTA
-374 EPLREM
+374 QPLRDM
-380 LANTDPKTWVPHT
+380 LATTDPKTWVPHT
-393 EYQVVNGD
+393 EYAVANGD
-401 TLSHIAV
+401 TLSHIAA

-413 TSWLRSRNNLSSDRL
+413 TSWLRSRNNLRSDRL

-437 HSRENIDYLATS
+437 HSRDNIDYLS
-449 RNSTRQPVYHSVRQG
+449 NSLSSTKQPVYHAVRQG
-464 DSLWTIARKYNTS
+464 DSLWTIARKYDTS
-477 IKRLREV
+477 ISRLRKI

-490 TLRIGD
+490 RLRIGE
-496 RLVVGSQLEKAA
+496 RLVVGSRLQETA
-508 AKNLRKLSYRVRR
+508 AKNLRRLSYRVRR

-527 IASRFDVAIRDITRW
+527 IASRFDIAIRDITRW
-542 NKINRNDLLQPG
+542 NKIDRNDFLQPG